1 VRPGDEAGVRATLDA
16 VAVRDWCAAGVEAL
30 TRYRQEIDNLN
41 VYPVPDGDTGTNM
54 LLTLGAGYE
63 ALLAEPDD
71 GHHSPDHDRT
81 PHGHALRCLARGALY
96 GARGNSGVIL
106 AQLLRGLA
114 DELAPLVEVRGRE
127 LTVALRRA
135 ADAARAA
142 VEVPVEGTILSV
154 AGAAAQAAW
163 NLRSDDLREVCAV
176 AATAAADALART
188 PEQLPTLARAGVVD
202 AGGRGLV
209 VLLDALARVVGGS
222 APDAPGPVHPVPGGV
237 AVAREAGSSAYSYEV
252 QYLLDAPDGA
262 VDALRATLGGL
273 GDSLVVVGDGAGVW
287 NVHVHVNDVGAAV
300 EAGIRAGRPHR
311 ITVTRFDDQVP
322 ANRVSAEQASAEQAS
337 AEQVSAERVSAER
350 VSADQVSAD
359 QVPAPSANG
368 TGRSPTA
375 ARGVVVVVD
384 GTGIGEL
391 FAAEGATVVNGGPAG
406 TGTAAVLTAIR
417 ATGAGE
423 VVVLPDDA
431 NSQAVASAAAA
442 EARREGVQVA
452 VVPTRSPL
460 QAVAALA
467 VRDPGRRFD
476 DDVIAMAEAA
486 GATRCAEVTVAA
498 RDALTSAG
506 RCNAGDVLALVEGE
520 VVLVAPGPVD
530 TALVPAAAELL
541 DRMLS
546 SGGELVTL
554 LLGTS
559 APEGLGE
566 ELRRHVARSW
576 PLVEVQS
583 FFGGQ
588 SDHPLFVGVE

>member
-1 VRPGDEAGVRATLDA
+1 VRATLDA

-30 TRYRQEIDNLN
+30 TRYRQEIDDLN

-287 NVHVHVNDVGAAV
+287 NVHVHVNDIGAAI
-300 EAGIRAGRPHR
+300 EAGVLAGRPHR
-311 ITVTRFDDQVP
+311 IGVTRFADQIAAAP
-322 ANRVSAEQASAEQAS
+322 ANGASRA
-337 AEQVSAERVSAER
+337 
-350 VSADQVSAD
+350 
-359 QVPAPSANG
+359 
-368 TGRSPTA
+368 TGAPTA
-375 ARGVVVVVD
+375 ARGVVVVAE
-384 GTGIGEL
+384 GAGIAEL
-391 FAAEGATVVNGGPAG
+391 FAAEGATVVDGGPGAG
-406 TGTAAVLTAIR
+406 PTTAEVLTAIR

-423 VVVLPDDA
+423 VVVLPNDA
-431 NSQAVASAAAA
+431 DGQSVAAAAAA

-452 VVPTRSPL
+452 VVPTRSPM

-467 VRDPGRRFD
+467 VRVPGRRFD

-486 GATRCAEVTVAA
+486 GATRCAELTVAA

-506 RCNAGDVLALVEGE
+506 RCSAGDVLALVEGE
-520 VVLVAPGPVD
+520 VVLVAPGPAEA
-530 TALVPAAAELL
+530 ALAPAAAELL
-541 DRMLS
+541 DRLLS

-554 LLGTS
+554 VLGTS
-559 APEGLGE
+559 APGGLDE
-566 ELRRHVARSW
+566 ELRRHVARTW

-588 SDHPLFVGVE
+588 PHQPLFVGVE